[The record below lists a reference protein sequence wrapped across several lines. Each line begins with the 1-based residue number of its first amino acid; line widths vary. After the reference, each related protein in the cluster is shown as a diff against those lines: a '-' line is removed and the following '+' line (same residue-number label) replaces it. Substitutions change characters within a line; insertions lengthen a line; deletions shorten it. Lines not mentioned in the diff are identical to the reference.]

1 MCGVSIGIDI
11 ISKGKD
17 KVPTEKIIKY
27 EIKILSTRAVNPS
40 FEKNLDKIIR
50 KGFDSGL
57 GKSLLNGTTFIELN
71 QLKV

>member
-1 MCGVSIGIDI
+1 MA
-11 ISKGKD
+11 
-17 KVPTEKIIKY
+17 EKIIKY
-27 EIKILSTRAVNPS
+27 EIKILSTKSINPS

-57 GKSLLNGTTFIELN
+57 GKSLLSGTSYVGIK